1 MNIPFRALTEK
12 PDFKWVV
19 RVTAL
24 FCLRLQVKGKRGEG
38 GCGRDRAM
46 SRTSR
51 LPSRVIKKLGS
62 AHIFVSG
69 LATVTWRDGSR
80 RFGALGLIDCGL
92 LFLYVYFFAYSLHRV
107 FAFFFFSFVHS
118 LRGPRV
124 YSTCMT

>member
-92 LFLYVYFFAYSLHRV
+92 FFCMCTFLHIQFAPRFCL
-107 FAFFFFSFVHS
+107 FFFFHSFIHQAVPEYTVHA
-118 LRGPRV
+118 
-124 YSTCMT
+124 

>member
-24 FCLRLQVKGKRGEG
+24 VCLHLQVKGKRGEG

-51 LPSRVIKKLGS
+51 LPSRVEKKKGIS
-62 AHIFVSG
+62 AY
-69 LATVTWRDGSR
+69 L
-80 RFGALGLIDCGL
+80 RFGFG
-92 LFLYVYFFAYSLHRV
+92 YSDMERWKP
-107 FAFFFFSFVHS
+107 AI
-118 LRGPRV
+118 RGIGFD
-124 YSTCMT
+124 